1 MKGPR
6 ESQQMPRRRTSKSAH
21 APSANLETI
30 TRYRVALVHE
40 EESRY
45 GDRSLSNPAAV
56 ARFLDEILC
65 DRPQEHMVAVYL
77 DTRNRLIG
85 WTIAHVGTI
94 NRAAVEP
101 RTIFQI
107 ALSLNAA
114 GLILA
119 HNHPSGDPSPS
130 AEDLAFTRRMADA
143 GDLLG
148 TRLVDHLILGEQ
160 SRWVSLRQRGGW

>member
-1 MKGPR
+1 MRRLQTNGQMEIFENGPNTA
-6 ESQQMPRRRTSKSAH
+6 SD
-21 APSANLETI
+21 PSVETV
-30 TRYRVALVHE
+30 TRYRVALVKE
-40 EESRY
+40 EDTAY
-45 GDRSLSNPAAV
+45 GDLSLAHPDAV
-56 ARFLDEILC
+56 AQFLNRVLA
-65 DRPQEHMVAVYL
+65 DRPQEHMTAVYL

-85 WTIAHVGTI
+85 WTIAHIGTI

-114 GLILA
+114 GVILS

-130 AEDLAFTRRMADA
+130 TEDLAFTRRMAQT

-148 TRLVDHLILGEQ
+148 IRLVDHIILGE
-160 SRWVSLRQRGGW
+160 SGRWISLRQRGGW